1 MDDPPDSSGTPPAA
15 TGQEQFTLDAVFGV
29 FEERS
34 DSARPLTAS
43 DVMDAV
49 DCSRRTAHNKLGEL
63 VDQGR
68 LETRKVGA
76 RSRVWWVP
84 MPRSTGAPTPET
96 ERAPTAQRDPVVDVE
111 IADAELP
118 GSGELLR
125 ERREALRAAYD
136 YVTENPEAT
145 KTEFFTEVFPD
156 HSAGFK
162 TADEWWE
169 MIEPALADLPNVDVE
184 LERDHVWRF
193 VKG

>member
-1 MDDPPDSSGTPPAA
+1 
-15 TGQEQFTLDAVFGV
+15 
-29 FEERS
+29 
-34 DSARPLTAS
+34 
-43 DVMDAV
+43 MDAV

-63 VDQGR
+63 VEQGR

-84 MPRSTGAPTPET
+84 MPQTTADPQPEPTV
-96 ERAPTAQRDPVVDVE
+96 QRDPAVDVE

-136 YVTENPEAT
+136 YISENPEAT
-145 KTEFFTEVFPD
+145 KTEFFTEVFPE
-156 HSAGFK
+156 HSAGYK
-162 TADEWWE
+162 TADQWWD

>member
-1 MDDPPDSSGTPPAA
+1 MDDPPDSSGTQPAA
-15 TGQEQFTLDAVFGV
+15 PQREQFTLDDVFGV
-29 FEERS
+29 FEDRS

-63 VDQGR
+63 VEQGR

-84 MPRSTGAPTPET
+84 MPRSTVEPEP
-96 ERAPTAQRDPVVDVE
+96 EPTAQRDPAVDVE

-118 GSGELLR
+118 GSGELLQ

-136 YVTENPEAT
+136 YVRENPETT
-145 KTEFFTEVFPD
+145 KTEFLTEVFPEN
-156 HSAGFK
+156 SAGYK
-162 TADEWWE
+162 TADQWWE

-184 LERDHVWRF
+184 LERDHFWHF

>member
-1 MDDPPDSSGTPPAA
+1 MDDPPDSSGTHPAA
-15 TGQEQFTLDAVFGV
+15 TQQAQYTLDDVFGV
-29 FEERS
+29 FERRS

-84 MPRSTGAPTPET
+84 MPRST
-96 ERAPTAQRDPVVDVE
+96 RAPTTDPESTARRDPAVDVE

-145 KTEFFTEVFPD
+145 KTEFLTEVFPE
-156 HSAGFK
+156 HSAGYK
-162 TADEWWE
+162 TADRWWE